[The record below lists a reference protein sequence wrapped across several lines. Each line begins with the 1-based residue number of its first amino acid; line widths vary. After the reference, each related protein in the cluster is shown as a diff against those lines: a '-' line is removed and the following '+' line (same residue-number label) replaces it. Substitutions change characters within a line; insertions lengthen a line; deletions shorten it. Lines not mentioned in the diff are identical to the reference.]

1 MDDNADSNEME
12 INLKKTKFMLFNPC
26 TSLDFMPDFQLGGH
40 EVELVEEMKLLGLM
54 ITSDMKWS
62 TNTDFIVKR
71 AFKKLWMLRRL
82 KGLGA
87 DGAEL
92 LDIYVKQI
100 RCLLELAVPAWH
112 GALNQEDSTE
122 IERVQKAALQIILG
136 EDYLSYKNAL
146 QSVSL
151 DTLES
156 RRGQICLKFAKKAAK
171 HPKHQQWF
179 KTNTMNVNTRQEKTK
194 YCKVAART
202 NRYMKSPISYL
213 TTLLNSEK

>member
-1 MDDNADSNEME
+1 M
-12 INLKKTKFMLFNPC
+12 
-26 TSLDFMPDFQLGGH
+26 
-40 EVELVEEMKLLGLM
+40 
-54 ITSDMKWS
+54 
-62 TNTDFIVKR
+62 
-71 AFKKLWMLRRL
+71 
-82 KGLGA
+82 
-87 DGAEL
+87 
-92 LDIYVKQI
+92 
-100 RCLLELAVPAWH
+100 
-112 GALNQEDSTE
+112 
-122 IERVQKAALQIILG
+122 
-136 EDYLSYKNAL
+136 
-146 QSVSL
+146 SL